1 MQHQSEK
8 SPKHHS
14 LLPMS
19 FREHTMPAVS
29 FILVLAMY
37 CLPILARS
45 YTLKDD
51 FTGNNYKDFFNK
63 FGLWTG
69 DDPTNGYVDYVS
81 AADAWSNGLL
91 GNGGNIYLGVD
102 HVNVAGGRGRKSV
115 RLTSNAAYDAGS
127 LFVVDVPHMVSCT
140 STHYLSLLTSYSPKL
155 AAVGQRSGRS
165 RRLLRGLNRA
175 KLISSNKPTMPKAI
189 RCLYM
194 SVKRKDS
201 VG

>member
-1 MQHQSEK
+1 M
-8 SPKHHS
+8 PFF
-14 LLPMS
+14 S
-19 FREHTMPAVS
+19 FN
-29 FILVLAMY
+29 LVHAIY

-51 FTGNNYKDFFNK
+51 LTDDNYEDFFNK
-63 FGLWTG
+63 FGFWTG

-81 AADAWSNGLL
+81 ADDAWSNGLL

-102 HVNVAGGRGRKSV
+102 HVNVAGGSGRKSV

-155 AAVGQRSGRS
+155 AALGQLSGQS

-175 KLISSNKPTMPKAI
+175 RSI
-189 RCLYM
+189 
-194 SVKRKDS
+194 
-201 VG
+201 